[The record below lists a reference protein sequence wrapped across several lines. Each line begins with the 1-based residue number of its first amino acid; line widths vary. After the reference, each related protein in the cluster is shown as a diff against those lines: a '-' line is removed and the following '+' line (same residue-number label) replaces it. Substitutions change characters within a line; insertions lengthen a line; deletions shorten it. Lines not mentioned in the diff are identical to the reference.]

1 MQVQELL
8 IYPIKSCGGVRVQ
21 EALVTRYGLALPS
34 DPRIYDRRWMIV
46 KDGRHLSQRVLP
58 SMALIQPSFV
68 ENGLL
73 LRAPNMPDLLIPV
86 SPLPKEIVHC
96 HCWDEPILGLRY
108 DDTISHW
115 FRRLFQSNDQID
127 LVIFDEKQFQTRSS
141 KNKPDFPNAAEDHH
155 VAVYHDDCWRDVHI
169 GEAKLRWISPS
180 LRCLLPTVDQ
190 ETGIKDPNQ
199 EPWKTLRNYRLKPDA
214 YGIKAL
220 LGIYL
225 GQINDSKIA
234 SGTIHIGDS
243 IHVIKQELG
252 FWQKN
257 EISENEI
264 RKKLLKNYQGV
275 KHVQRWYYRDEFKS
289 PKKFVEVDFTSP
301 KYAARFLDDGFIGLG
316 NLRYCQSEIVTEE
329 LQVTDK
335 ILVHD
340 VLTNINADDLREELL
355 NIYPDVKHVKRWQS
369 RDESKAPTKRVQI
382 DFDLSENA
390 KTILQNG
397 FIDIG
402 QFRCPATA
410 LKPSGRLQRKL
421 KNSSRSD
428 YKPQIFNERAI
439 QQMFEEQK
447 TTIERVYALF

>member
-1 MQVQELL
+1 MFNDVKALNQSGRLWNELN
-8 IYPIKSCGGVRVQ
+8 S
-21 EALVTRYGLALPS
+21 
-34 DPRIYDRRWMIV
+34 
-46 KDGRHLSQRVLP
+46 
-58 SMALIQPSFV
+58 
-68 ENGLL
+68 ENGS
-73 LRAPNMPDLLIPV
+73 D
-86 SPLPKEIVHC
+86 
-96 HCWDEPILGLRY
+96 
-108 DDTISHW
+108 
-115 FRRLFQSNDQID
+115 
-127 LVIFDEKQFQTRSS
+127 
-141 KNKPDFPNAAEDHH
+141 
-155 VAVYHDDCWRDVHI
+155 
-169 GEAKLRWISPS
+169 
-180 LRCLLPTVDQ
+180 
-190 ETGIKDPNQ
+190 
-199 EPWKTLRNYRLKPDA
+199 
-214 YGIKAL
+214 
-220 LGIYL
+220 
-225 GQINDSKIA
+225 
-234 SGTIHIGDS
+234 
-243 IHVIKQELG
+243 
-252 FWQKN
+252 
-257 EISENEI
+257 
-264 RKKLLKNYQGV
+264 
-275 KHVQRWYYRDEFKS
+275 
-289 PKKFVEVDFTSP
+289 
-301 KYAARFLDDGFIGLG
+301 
-316 NLRYCQSEIVTEE
+316 CQSEIVTEE

>member
-1 MQVQELL
+1 MPVQELL

-155 VAVYHDDCWRDVHI
+155 VAVYHDVCPIHLCSLESVTNLNTRLEKKIKIYNFRPNIIDCWRDVHI

-243 IHVIKQELG
+243 IHVIKQELVKALNQSG
-252 FWQKN
+252 RLWN
-257 EISENEI
+257 ELNSEN
-264 RKKLLKNYQGV
+264 GS
-275 KHVQRWYYRDEFKS
+275 D
-289 PKKFVEVDFTSP
+289 
-301 KYAARFLDDGFIGLG
+301 
-316 NLRYCQSEIVTEE
+316 CQSEIVTEE